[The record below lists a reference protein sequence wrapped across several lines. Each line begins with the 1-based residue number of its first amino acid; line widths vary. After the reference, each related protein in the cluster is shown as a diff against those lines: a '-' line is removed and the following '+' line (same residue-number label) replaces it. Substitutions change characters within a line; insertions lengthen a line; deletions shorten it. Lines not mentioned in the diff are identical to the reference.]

1 MRAQSRSKN
10 LISQVVQPTLG
21 LVPKFKCQEIRDR
34 TLCQCCS
41 QSGIRDVV
49 ELTIKSYSDISGQLA
64 CQCEERRTVC
74 KRVGCVSRR
83 GNRIVHRR
91 GKRCVVC
98 RPIPVT
104 HAIVKFLHPEENSVL
119 TVLCLQCA
127 RLPVHREVSGDL
139 LSNSTSEAATCIRG
153 TRRIQLRH

>member
-10 LISQVVQPTLG
+10 LISQVVQPTIG

-49 ELTIKSYSDISGQLA
+49 ELTIKSYSDISGKLA
-64 CQCEERRTVC
+64 CQREERRTVC

-104 HAIVKFLHPEENSVL
+104 HAIVKFLHPEYE
-119 TVLCLQCA
+119 
-127 RLPVHREVSGDL
+127 
-139 LSNSTSEAATCIRG
+139 LSAHCVVPPMRTATGAPRSFW
-153 TRRIQLRH
+153 RFAKQFDV